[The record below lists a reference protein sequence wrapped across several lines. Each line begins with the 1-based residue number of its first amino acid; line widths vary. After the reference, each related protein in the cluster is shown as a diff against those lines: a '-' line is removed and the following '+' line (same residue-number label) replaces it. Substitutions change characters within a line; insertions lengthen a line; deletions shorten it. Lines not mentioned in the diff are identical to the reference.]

1 MGNLFSS
8 IYVARGEDQYRKV
21 PITVSSKEQFVAA
34 LNSQE
39 LNGDGMVA
47 NVSTMLPRIGLD
59 MVSCTYDSTRKTNVS
74 NRKLSQDYTADRP
87 AQNRLFNPVPYDFEF
102 EVSIYTRHQDDA
114 FQIIEQILPYF
125 QPAFNT
131 MIKELNE
138 NEVVVDKRDI
148 PIILES
154 AVPETTFE
162 GEGGETRHI
171 EWTLN
176 MRLKGWLYPPTN
188 AQFGEIRTIY
198 LNFQDEE
205 TDVIH
210 AEREPVSR
218 LHDLAWSIRSSIG
231 ITNEV
236 NWRSSIDLLSSMT
249 WNKRESI
256 VEASELDW
264 WIRPQIATETEISSM
279 IRGALSKQHVISW
292 DEAAQVE
299 SSYEFDWSTQYP
311 IESGAEFEWST
322 QYPID
327 NDTDIDWSTLGSVES
342 DTEIVWNQREIVLG
356 ASQARWDIRNAI
368 SGDSNID
375 WGAQTSIES
384 DVAFDWTGLTVIS
397 TSTDIK
403 WNKRMTTIGDTQV
416 VWGTYEPVTYDTDI
430 SWGISPAVEADTELE
445 WHKRTDLSND
455 TQMAWHIRESVA
467 YDTDINWGSLAV
479 DSTLA
484 LSWATLPTAEVG
496 TDVSWGSDV

>member
-1 MGNLFSS
+1 MKGYFYHSSIRKYVLLMGNLFSG

-74 NRKLSQDYTADRP
+74 NRKLTKDFSADRP
-87 AQNRLFNPVPYDFEF
+87 AANRLFNPVPYDFEF

-162 GEGGETRHI
+162 GEGGEMRHI

-188 AQFGEIRTIY
+188 SQFGEIRTIY

-205 TDVIH
+205 TEVIH

-218 LHDLAWSIRSSIG
+218 LHDLAWSIRSSIDA
-231 ITNEV
+231 NEEV
-236 NWRSSIDLLSSMT
+236 NWRASVDTVRGIT
-249 WNKRESI
+249 WNTRGDIVHESEIAFEIKPPVATDYEISAMVRESI
-256 VEASELDW
+256 D
-264 WIRPQIATETEISSM
+264 
-279 IRGALSKQHVISW
+279 
-292 DEAAQVE
+292 
-299 SSYEFDWSTQYP
+299 ST
-311 IESGAEFEWST
+311 SA
-322 QYPID
+322 
-327 NDTDIDWSTLGSVES
+327 
-342 DTEIVWNQREIVLG
+342 
-356 ASQARWDIRNAI
+356 
-368 SGDSNID
+368 ID
-375 WGAQTSIES
+375 WGTSPF
-384 DVAFDWTGLTVIS
+384 VTANV
-397 TSTDIK
+397 TS
-403 WNKRMTTIGDTQV
+403 
-416 VWGTYEPVTYDTDI
+416 
-430 SWGISPAVEADTELE
+430 A
-445 WHKRTDLSND
+445 
-455 TQMAWHIRESVA
+455 
-467 YDTDINWGSLAV
+467 WGSQ
-479 DSTLA
+479 TLV
-484 LSWATLPTAEVG
+484 TGT
-496 TDVSWGSDV
+496 TDVSWADQTNVMSTTDVSWADQTNVMSTAGVSWTTSPTVELDNSVSWQIFDPVIAQLEVDYDVRTYSQTFTDISYNQGGDVLANLDIEYISGGRIGSNFEINYFVD